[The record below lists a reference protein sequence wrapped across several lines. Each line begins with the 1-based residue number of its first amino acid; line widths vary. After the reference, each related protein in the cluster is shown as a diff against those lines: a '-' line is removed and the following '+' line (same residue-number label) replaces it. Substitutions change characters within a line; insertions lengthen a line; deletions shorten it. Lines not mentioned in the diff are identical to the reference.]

1 MTRIFGY
8 TIRPTMIAL
17 AVTAGAT
24 AIATPPLMD
33 PAYAVGRGT
42 PAAVEAEADVH
53 SPRRC
58 SISTIAGE
66 WAFRTTGKTPDGL
79 DVAGVGTY
87 HLDND
92 GKSSAHGWTNV
103 GGASFSEGSLA
114 GTATVDADCTG
125 TQVWEGFPAPAKVVI
140 LRQGREIW
148 AVYDAPLFLTVV
160 LKRIDEPL

>member
-8 TIRPTMIAL
+8 TITPTMIAVGL
-17 AVTAGAT
+17 TAGAA

-33 PAYAVGRGT
+33 RAYAVGRNA
-42 PAAVEAEADVH
+42 PAAVEAEPDVH
-53 SPRRC
+53 SARRC

-79 DVAGVGTY
+79 DLAGVGTY
-87 HLDND
+87 HLGND

-103 GGASFSEGSLA
+103 GGVSFSEGSLT
-114 GTATVDADCTG
+114 GTTTVDADCTG
-125 TQVWEGFPAPAKVVI
+125 TQFWEGVPAPAKVVI
-140 LRQGREIW
+140 LRKGREIW
-148 AVYDAPLFLTVV
+148 SVYDAPLFLTVV